1 MVWREVVKQSETDSS
16 VARSAWQPMMLRWVG
31 DVGSVTAKKS
41 GSPHDSSQFVNNA
54 NKG

>member
-1 MVWREVVKQSETDSS
+1 MVRREAVKQSETESR

-41 GSPHDSSQFVNNA
+41 GVRTTRPVRQQR